1 MKLVKVGKKINNLS
15 EDNKNRINMEQI
27 QATFRQLEADNFLKQ
42 QELMTCLSVMIGMET
57 VQPTR
62 SVFLSLWESWT

>member
-62 SVFLSLWESWT
+62 SVFLSL